1 VIDQRN
7 AYSPSSQG
15 LRRLDWAAHVK
26 DPVDRDLVLK
36 AASGCETAFA
46 ALLEHHYDDIYR
58 MAWRWFGSRADEDAA
73 QEVCVRLA
81 GAIRTY
87 RGEAEFSTWLYRV
100 TYSVV
105 VDEMRVRERSSRFD
119 EAGVAVLLE
128 APADPSPEVET
139 LDRELLWDEVRNLPN
154 QQRDAVLLVYA
165 EDLTHGEAAA
175 IMGCSEKTVSWHLYA
190 ARKRLRARLEAVG

>member
-36 AASGCETAFA
+36 AASGCET
-46 ALLEHHYDDIYR
+46 
-58 MAWRWFGSRADEDAA
+58 WFGSRADAEDAA

-128 APADPSPEVET
+128 APAVPSPEVET
-139 LDRELLWDEVRNLPN
+139 LNRELWDEVRNLPN

-175 IMGCSEKTVSWHLYA
+175 IMGRSEKTVSWHLYA

>member
-1 VIDQRN
+1 M
-7 AYSPSSQG
+7 
-15 LRRLDWAAHVK
+15 DWAAHVK
-26 DPVDRDLVLK
+26 DPVDRDLVMK

-58 MAWRWFGSRADEDAA
+58 MAWRWLGSRADAEDAA

-87 RGEAEFSTWLYRV
+87 RGEAEFCTWLYRV

-105 VDEMRVRERSSRFD
+105 VDQMRVRERSSRFD
-119 EAGVAVLLE
+119 AAEVAVLLE
-128 APADPSPEVET
+128 APAVPSPEVEN
-139 LDRELLWDEVRNLPN
+139 LDRELWDEVRSLPN
-154 QQRDAVLLVYA
+154 QQRDAVFLVYA